1 VEQKVTAVGWAQKAL
16 DSLQAIY
23 DFYAVKSVQAA
34 ERIVHD
40 VFDTAESIVF
50 VEQYQV
56 DEYRRDCRRMICRH
70 FKILY
75 NAEGSTVNIIDIF
88 DTRSIP
94 E

>member
-1 VEQKVTAVGWAQKAL
+1 MEQKVTAVRWAQKAL
-16 DSLQAIY
+16 DSLQTIY

-34 ERIVHD
+34 ERIVD
-40 VFDTAESIVF
+40 EVFDTAESIVF

-75 NAEGSTVNIIDIF
+75 KAEGSTVNIVDIF
-88 DTRSIP
+88 DTRSNP